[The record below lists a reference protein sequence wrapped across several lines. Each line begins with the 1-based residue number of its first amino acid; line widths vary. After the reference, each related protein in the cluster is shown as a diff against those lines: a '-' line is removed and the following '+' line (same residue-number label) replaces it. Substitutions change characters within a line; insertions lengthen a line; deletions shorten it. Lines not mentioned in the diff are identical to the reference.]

1 MTNLFISIHLISIKC
16 KIYTFNFPP
25 ICIVSRMSKILITP
39 YFTRLYS
46 IFINMVCPITP
57 FCPISRK
64 ITILRWY
71 SSKKLP
77 QIPSA
82 GIQRLPLSMEVDVCS
97 SFFLYSIM
105 SILCK
110 RWTIFFLFL
119 KLFTMEK
126 EFPKNIRLPF
136 PRALTSLFDRY
147 GVILPQS
154 RTRAL
159 QDNPYRLL

>member
-1 MTNLFISIHLISIKC
+1 MTNLFISIHRISIKC
-16 KIYTFNFPP
+16 KIYTFNISPT
-25 ICIVSRMSKILITP
+25 CIVSRKSKILISP

-46 IFINMVCPITP
+46 ILINMVCPITP

-71 SSKKLP
+71 SSKKKLP
-77 QIPSA
+77 QIPST

-110 RWTIFFLFL
+110 RWTIFFSFL
-119 KLFTMEK
+119 KIIHYGTGIPEK
-126 EFPKNIRLPF
+126 
-136 PRALTSLFDRY
+136 Y
-147 GVILPQS
+147 
-154 RTRAL
+154 
-159 QDNPYRLL
+159 

>member
-1 MTNLFISIHLISIKC
+1 MYSFKDEYNPHNPIFYKALQHFNQHGLSYNPVLSYKPENH
-16 KIYTFNFPP
+16 YT
-25 ICIVSRMSKILITP
+25 I
-39 YFTRLYS
+39 
-46 IFINMVCPITP
+46 
-57 FCPISRK
+57 
-64 ITILRWY
+64 RWY

-77 QIPSA
+77 QIPST
-82 GIQRLPLSMEVDVCS
+82 GIQRLSLSMEVDVCS
-97 SFFLYSIM
+97 SFFLYLIM

>member
-16 KIYTFNFPP
+16 KIYTFNLPP

-64 ITILRWY
+64 ITILHTRKVILVK
-71 SSKKLP
+71 KKLP
-77 QIPSA
+77 QIPST

-110 RWTIFFLFL
+110 R
-119 KLFTMEK
+119 
-126 EFPKNIRLPF
+126 
-136 PRALTSLFDRY
+136 
-147 GVILPQS
+147 
-154 RTRAL
+154 
-159 QDNPYRLL
+159 